1 MWILESTG
9 DFLGG
14 KRVWLRPGKKYLL
27 GRPEKNINSGLHRAI
42 PSNVGNGA
50 SVSRKHLTI
59 EVSSVTPRDGTHV
72 RARTKVT
79 VTDLNS
85 KKGTTVDG
93 EQIRGQERVLSE
105 DETNI
110 QLGRSASLRLKWEPV
125 VLSFS
130 FSSKELRSDDPL
142 AKVRSKLEDLDIKTI
157 IPYLVD
163 QTTHVVQNKRNTAK
177 GLQALINGKPI
188 VSNAYIDALVYAT
201 TPTEFENDE
210 ALSPLETDFDAA
222 WPNPTE
228 YLPPAGKE
236 PVDRPASV
244 FGPDPARFHIFE
256 GYTFVFGEP
265 SQFENLQAAINNG
278 QGKALLYPVK
288 AGATTAEEIVQF
300 MREAGGQ
307 KGTRARHEELGK
319 VVLVRFRLNG
329 ENEQWSIEISNQ
341 VAWITDRRV
350 IEQSEFLGA
359 ILGSD
364 ASPLCRSLPSE
375 ERSSQTLVAATPG
388 PSQEQVDVED
398 HSGPSQSQ
406 PSPVQEQQVSTSK
419 TKTTRLRKFVSKM
432 KTFDDGF
439 DMESIPVYSAE
450 EETSNDTQQPG
461 TQSVDDVRQPSQTTQ
476 PLDELEDADD
486 DIVQSLLPGA
496 KAMKRRR
503 EEIDQGRKG
512 SHASHTEATVVPKAK
527 RAKLNIME
535 AARKHREEEEQQR
548 KAEDEAFPSQDV
560 NVEELKNLAIVEEME
575 MPVRERPA
583 REEDESSDR
592 WDDRW
597 NGRKNF
603 KKFRRKGEPLHARQ
617 RIQSVIVPLEEVTRK
632 DFGVGEHYWVTS
644 RKSPVGD
651 VVLVD
656 EQENETTVARAHDDD
671 AVIQVGSQPSLDLS
685 ASPEPTP
692 EPTPEPQPVPSRS
705 RTQKRP
711 LEVRDSDSD
720 DEELRFRFRRKR

>member
-14 KRVWLRPGKKYLL
+14 KRVWLRPGRKYLL
-27 GRPEKNINSGLHRAI
+27 GRPAENSGVHRAI
-42 PSNVGNGA
+42 PSNVGNGTT
-50 SVSRKHLTI
+50 VSRKHLTI

-79 VTDLNS
+79 ITDLNS
-85 KKGTTVDG
+85 KKGTTVNG
-93 EQIRGQERVLSE
+93 EQIRGRERVLSE
-105 DETNI
+105 DETKI
-110 QLGRSASLRLKWEPV
+110 QLGRSASLLLKWEPV

-142 AKVRSKLEDLDIKTI
+142 ARVRAKLEDLDIKTI

-210 ALSPLETDFDAA
+210 ALSPLETDFDDA
-222 WPNPTE
+222 WPNPSE
-228 YLPPAGKE
+228 YLPEAGKE
-236 PVDRPASV
+236 PIDRPAAA
-244 FGPDPARFHIFE
+244 FGPDPTRVHVFD
-256 GYTFVFGEP
+256 GYTFVFGDP
-265 SQFENLQAAINNG
+265 AQFENLQAAINNG
-278 QGKALLYPVK
+278 QGKALLYQVED
-288 AGATTAEEIVQF
+288 GVTTVDEIVRF

-307 KGTRARHEELGK
+307 KGTRGRQEELGK
-319 VVLVRFRLNG
+319 VVLVRFRSKG
-329 ENEQWSIEISNQ
+329 EHEQWSIEISNQ
-341 VAWITDRRV
+341 VALITDRRV

-375 ERSSQTLVAATPG
+375 EGSSHTLVAATPE
-388 PSQEQVDVED
+388 PSQEQVNIED
-398 HSGPSQSQ
+398 SSGPPESQ
-406 PSPVQEQQVSTSK
+406 PAPVQEQQVSTSK
-419 TKTTRLRKFVSKM
+419 TKTTRVRKFVSKM

-439 DMESIPVYSAE
+439 DMDSIPIYSAE
-450 EETSNDTQQPG
+450 EETSNDTQQPA
-461 TQSVDDVRQPSQTTQ
+461 TQSVDDAPLPSQNTE

-496 KAMKRRR
+496 KAMKRHR
-503 EEIDQGRKG
+503 EEIDQGRKR
-512 SHASHTEATVVPKAK
+512 SRTTHAEATVVPKAK

-575 MPVRERPA
+575 MPVREKPT
-583 REEDESSDR
+583 REAEESS
-592 WDDRW
+592 DRW

-603 KKFRRKGEPLHARQ
+603 KKFRRKGEPPHAR
-617 RIQSVIVPLEEVTRK
+617 QSVIVPLEEVTRK

-644 RKSPVGD
+644 RNSPVRD
-651 VVLVD
+651 VALVD
-656 EQENETTVARAHDDD
+656 EQESETTAARAQDDD
-671 AVIQVGSQPSLDLS
+671 AVIQVRSQPSVVLS

-692 EPTPEPQPVPSRS
+692 DPQPLPSRN
-705 RTQKRP
+705 RNQKRP
-711 LEVRDSDSD
+711 REVRDSDS

>member
-14 KRVWLRPGKKYLL
+14 KRVWLRPGRKYLL
-27 GRPEKNINSGLHRAI
+27 GRPAENSGVHRAI
-42 PSNVGNGA
+42 PSNVGNGT
-50 SVSRKHLTI
+50 SISRKHLTI

-105 DETNI
+105 DETKI
-110 QLGRSASLRLKWEPV
+110 QLGRSASLRLKWEPA

-236 PVDRPASV
+236 PVDRPATV
-244 FGPDPARFHIFE
+244 FGPDPARINVFE
-256 GYTFVFGEP
+256 GYTFIFGD
-265 SQFENLQAAINNG
+265 SAQFENLQAAINNG
-278 QGKALLYPVK
+278 QGKALLYQVK
-288 AGATTAEEIVQF
+288 DGVTTADEIVQF

-307 KGTRARHEELGK
+307 KGTRRRQEELGK
-319 VVLVRFRLNG
+319 VVLVRFRSNG

-341 VAWITDRRV
+341 VALITDRRV

-364 ASPLCRSLPSE
+364 ASPLCRSLPRE
-375 ERSSQTLVAATPG
+375 EGSSQTLVAPTPE
-388 PSQEQVDVED
+388 PSQEQVDVDD

-406 PSPVQEQQVSTSK
+406 PAPVQEQQVSSSK
-419 TKTTRLRKFVSKM
+419 TKPSRVRKFVSKM

-439 DMESIPVYSAE
+439 DMDSIPIYSAE
-450 EETSNDTQQPG
+450 EETSNDAQQPG
-461 TQSVDDVRQPSQTTQ
+461 TQSVDDVRQPSQNTQ
-476 PLDELEDADD
+476 PLEELEDADD
-486 DIVQSLLPGA
+486 EIVQSLLPAA

-512 SHASHTEATVVPKAK
+512 SRSTHTEANIVPKAK

-548 KAEDEAFPSQDV
+548 KAEDAAFPSQDV

-575 MPVRERPA
+575 MPVREKPTNEA
-583 REEDESSDR
+583 EESSDR

-603 KKFRRKGEPLHARQ
+603 KKFRRKGEPVHARQ

-644 RKSPVGD
+644 RKSPVRE
-651 VVLVD
+651 VELVD
-656 EQENETTVARAHDDD
+656 DQENETTAARAQDDNAD
-671 AVIQVGSQPSLDLS
+671 IQVGSQPSVGLS

-692 EPTPEPQPVPSRS
+692 EPQPAPSRS
-705 RTQKRP
+705 RNQKRP
-711 LEVRDSDSD
+711 REVRDSDS

>member
-14 KRVWLRPGKKYLL
+14 KRVWLRPGRKYLL
-27 GRPEKNINSGLHRAI
+27 GRPAENSGVHRAI
-42 PSNVGNGA
+42 PSKVGNGTT
-50 SVSRKHLTI
+50 VSRKHLTI

-79 VTDLNS
+79 ITDLNS

-105 DETNI
+105 DETKI
-110 QLGRSASLRLKWEPV
+110 QLGRSASLLLKWEPV

-188 VSNAYIDALVYAT
+188 VSNSYIDALVYAT

-210 ALSPLETDFDAA
+210 AMSPLETDFDDA
-222 WPNPTE
+222 WPNPSE
-228 YLPPAGKE
+228 YLPQAGKE
-236 PVDRPASV
+236 PVDRPAAA
-244 FGPDPARFHIFE
+244 FGPDTARVHVFD
-256 GYTFVFGEP
+256 GYTFVFGDP
-265 SQFENLQAAINNG
+265 AQFENLQAAINNG
-278 QGKALLYPVK
+278 QGKALLYQVED
-288 AGATTAEEIVQF
+288 GVTTADEIVRF
-300 MREAGGQ
+300 MRDAGGQ
-307 KGTRARHEELGK
+307 KGTRGRQEELGK
-319 VVLVRFRLNG
+319 VVLVRFRSKG
-329 ENEQWSIEISNQ
+329 EHEQWSIEISNQ
-341 VAWITDRRV
+341 VALMTDRRV

-375 ERSSQTLVAATPG
+375 EGSSQTLAAATPE
-388 PSQEQVDVED
+388 PSQERVNVED
-398 HSGPSQSQ
+398 NSGPSESQ
-406 PSPVQEQQVSTSK
+406 PAPIQEQQVSTSK
-419 TKTTRLRKFVSKM
+419 TKTTRVRKFVSKM

-439 DMESIPVYSAE
+439 DMDSIPIYSAE
-450 EETSNDTQQPG
+450 EEASNDTQQPA
-461 TQSVDDVRQPSQTTQ
+461 TQSVDDAPLPSQNTQ

-512 SHASHTEATVVPKAK
+512 SRTTHTEATVVPKAK

-548 KAEDEAFPSQDV
+548 KAEDEAFP
-560 NVEELKNLAIVEEME
+560 
-575 MPVRERPA
+575 
-583 REEDESSDR
+583 
-592 WDDRW
+592 
-597 NGRKNF
+597 
-603 KKFRRKGEPLHARQ
+603 
-617 RIQSVIVPLEEVTRK
+617 
-632 DFGVGEHYWVTS
+632 
-644 RKSPVGD
+644 
-651 VVLVD
+651 
-656 EQENETTVARAHDDD
+656 
-671 AVIQVGSQPSLDLS
+671 
-685 ASPEPTP
+685 
-692 EPTPEPQPVPSRS
+692 
-705 RTQKRP
+705 
-711 LEVRDSDSD
+711 
-720 DEELRFRFRRKR
+720 LRM